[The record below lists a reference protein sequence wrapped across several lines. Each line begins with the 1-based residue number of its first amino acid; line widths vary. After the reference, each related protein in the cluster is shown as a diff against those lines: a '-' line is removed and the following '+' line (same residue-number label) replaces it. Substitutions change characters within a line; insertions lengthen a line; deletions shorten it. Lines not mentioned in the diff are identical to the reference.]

1 MKNSDV
7 YYGIILFFIIKS
19 ILEII
24 GIIGS
29 FLTIYL
35 TLNLYFSSILVSLTA
50 IVIFIICLRIV
61 KFPIIMPWVLPIII
75 LINMSIGYLDFPDK
89 LIENYP
95 ILDRSMIFT
104 STKSAEQIS
113 ILFFVIIVY
122 IKYYRINKKEK
133 KCTNSKD

>member
-1 MKNSDV
+1 
-7 YYGIILFFIIKS
+7 
-19 ILEII
+19 
-24 GIIGS
+24 
-29 FLTIYL
+29 
-35 TLNLYFSSILVSLTA
+35 
-50 IVIFIICLRIV
+50 
-61 KFPIIMPWVLPIII
+61 MPWVLPIII